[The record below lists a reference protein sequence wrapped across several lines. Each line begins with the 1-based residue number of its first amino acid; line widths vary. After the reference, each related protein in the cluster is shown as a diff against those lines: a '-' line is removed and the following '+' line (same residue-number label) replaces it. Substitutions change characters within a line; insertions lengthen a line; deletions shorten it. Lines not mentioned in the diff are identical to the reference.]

1 MAESDQR
8 AVPGDYEK
16 VPRSLNCR
24 SYLLDSI
31 ANIEDKIKSRPPKI
45 ERSTV
50 RTVLSRENDTE
61 VALPTAER

>member
-16 VPRSLNCR
+16 VPRLLNCY

-31 ANIEDKIKSRPPKI
+31 ANIEDKIKSRP
-45 ERSTV
+45 
-50 RTVLSRENDTE
+50 L
-61 VALPTAER
+61 